1 MVFEKVKTI
10 LVDQLGVNEEE
21 IKLETN
27 LMDDLGADSLDFFQ
41 VVMELED
48 EFKIKI
54 DNGENL
60 KTVEDAVKY
69 IENAREK

>member
-1 MVFEKVKTI
+1 MIFEKVKAI
-10 LVDQLGVNEEE
+10 LVDQLGVSEEE

-48 EFKIKI
+48 EFNIKI

-69 IENAREK
+69 IQNAIEQ

>member
-1 MVFEKVKTI
+1 MIFEKVKEI

-69 IENAREK
+69 IESAIEK

>member
-1 MVFEKVKTI
+1 MVFEKVKEI

-54 DNGENL
+54 DNGENI

-69 IENAREK
+69 IENAIEK

>member
-1 MVFEKVKTI
+1 MIFEKVKEI

-69 IENAREK
+69 IENAIEK

>member
-1 MVFEKVKTI
+1 MIFEKVKEI

-60 KTVEDAVKY
+60 KTVEDAIKY
-69 IENAREK
+69 IENAIEK

>member
-1 MVFEKVKTI
+1 MIFEKVREI
-10 LVDQLGVNEEE
+10 LVDQLGVSEEE
-21 IKLETN
+21 VTLETN

-54 DNGENL
+54 DNGENI

-69 IENAREK
+69 IESAIE